1 MYNTLAKFQI
11 TNVFPTKKG
20 HITYIISTPPFM
32 LEIINFPCT
41 EYEFSQMFDTS
52 FIDEKIS
59 LIPGLIK

>member
-41 EYEFSQMFDTS
+41 EYEFSQMLDTS